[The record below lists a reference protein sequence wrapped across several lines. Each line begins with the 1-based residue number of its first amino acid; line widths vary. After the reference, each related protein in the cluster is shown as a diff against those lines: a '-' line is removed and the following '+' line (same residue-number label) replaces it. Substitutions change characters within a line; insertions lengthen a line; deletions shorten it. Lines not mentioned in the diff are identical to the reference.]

1 MYKSILKELAS
12 TEIFALV
19 SLVIF
24 VTVFAGAIIYALTI
38 RKDLVE
44 QMKQVPFDDNYNP
57 DNNELNG

>member
-12 TEIFALV
+12 TEIFALI

-38 RKDLVE
+38 RKELVE
-44 QMKQVPFDDNYNP
+44 QMKQVPFDDNHNTE
-57 DNNELNG
+57 NNEFNG